1 MTFPIIST
9 YIFGIFI
16 AVVVLFQFALIFGAP
31 WGEMAMGGKF
41 PGRLPVKIRIAAV
54 MQIILLLL
62 MAEVV
67 FSHSGLVNDVN
78 FGFFHMVFPD
88 YAIWVV
94 VALCL
99 LSCVANT
106 MTPSKKE
113 RALWAPVSTILL
125 ICVLVVALN

>member
-31 WGEMAMGGKF
+31 WEKWRWVENL
-41 PGRLPVKIRIAAV
+41 GRLPVKIRIAAV

-78 FGFFHMVFPD
+78 FGFF
-88 YAIWVV
+88 IW
-94 VALCL
+94 
-99 LSCVANT
+99 SFQT
-106 MTPSKKE
+106 MLFGWSS
-113 RALWAPVSTILL
+113 LYVY
-125 ICVLVVALN
+125 